1 VQLKVFLIVIIV
13 LLLLLSMSLFALV
26 SYLVLLICCSAI
38 RLLSR
43 KCGIKLRVCSYGIS
57 QPIAT
62 KFDEKK
68 QWPSSISGNCFILS
82 EWRRQNAML
91 TFSVHSL

>member
-1 VQLKVFLIVIIV
+1 
-13 LLLLLSMSLFALV
+13 MSLFALV

-62 KFDEKK
+62 KFDEKNNGHRVY
-68 QWPSSISGNCFILS
+68 QAIVLYC
-82 EWRRQNAML
+82 QNGEGKMRCL
-91 TFSVHSL
+91 RL